1 MNEGTTS
8 VKERLELRIALS
20 RLDAV
25 FEACNK
31 LPEVEK
37 ELIYREIRKRVL
49 RDAPREIPEAN
60 AAAFVSTNRTAAA
73 FIDRCR
79 GLADIAPNDKIRNAL
94 FMIVRACEAEM
105 AEAAASN
112 KSQGS

>member
-1 MNEGTTS
+1 MNEGTAS
-8 VKERLELRIALS
+8 VQERLELRIALS

-25 FEACNK
+25 FEACDK

-37 ELIYREIRKRVL
+37 ELIYKEIRKRAL
-49 RDAPREIPEAN
+49 RDVPQKIPEAN
-60 AAAFVSTNRTAAA
+60 SATFVSTNQTPAT

-112 KSQGS
+112 KSQGR